1 MWVMFK
7 IKALDLVWFWLHL
20 LMAFFFFSFYLQGI
34 FLSSI
39 NFFSTL
45 YKNESISEQ

>member
-20 LMAFFFFSFYLQGI
+20 LMAFFFFPSTSKAFFYLA
-34 FLSSI
+34 
-39 NFFSTL
+39 
-45 YKNESISEQ
+45 